1 MDPRPAFALESPE
14 AVAALLE
21 RGRYVAEEGL
31 AVAIFL
37 ALRLGRPILLEGE
50 PGVGKTEVA
59 RVLAEGLGVPLVRL
73 QCYEGLEL
81 EQALYEWDHAR
92 QLLEIRLLES
102 MGEKDPARLRAGV
115 YREEFL
121 LKRPILKALELGE
134 AVLLIDE
141 VDRTD
146 EAFEAFLLEVLAD
159 FQVTIPEI
167 GTLKAKARPLVVL
180 TSNRTRE
187 LHDALRRRCVY
198 YWIDYP
204 SLEKELR
211 IVRARLPELPEA
223 MARKVVALVQRTRQ
237 LGLLKPPG
245 VAETLD
251 LAASLLALGAEDL
264 TSQALEPVLGAFLK
278 AREDAEKVRRA
289 LGELLSSLA

>member
-1 MDPRPAFALESPE
+1 LESPE

-211 IVRARLPELPEA
+211 IVRARLPALPEA

>member
-1 MDPRPAFALESPE
+1 VDPRPAFTLESPE

-223 MARKVVALVQRTRQ
+223 MACKVVALVQRTRQ